1 VTDEMSAVVLGS
13 LKKKIEFTPVMELI
27 AKTNDKYVFGTPTIL
42 FSKIFT
48 LIVIKISHTK

>member
-1 VTDEMSAVVLGS
+1 MTDEMSAVVLGS